1 MISGLRIVSHTLAL
15 PALFLSGVTG
25 ALAQAGPGDRY
36 YHGPGMM
43 WDGGY
48 GSGFGMIFGLLFMLI
63 LLAALVVAVVLVLR
77 AFGVLGATT
86 RTDNAGKALDILKER
101 FARGEI
107 DAEEFD
113 QRKRLL
119 SN

>member
-1 MISGLRIVSHTLAL
+1 MISGLQLVSRALAL
-15 PALFLSGVTG
+15 LALLLSGVTT
-25 ALAQAGPGDRY
+25 ALAQTGPADRY

-48 GSGFGMIFGLLFMLI
+48 GTGFGMIFGLLFMLI

-77 AFGVLGATT
+77 ALGLFGAPAS
-86 RTDNAGKALDILKER
+86 TDNNGKALDILKER

-107 DAEEFD
+107 NAEEFD